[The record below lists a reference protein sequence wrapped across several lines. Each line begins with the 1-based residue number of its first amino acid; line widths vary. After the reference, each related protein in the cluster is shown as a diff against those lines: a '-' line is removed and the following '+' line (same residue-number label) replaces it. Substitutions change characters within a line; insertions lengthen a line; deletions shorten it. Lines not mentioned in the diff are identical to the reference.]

1 MKFTQAMKLRLML
14 MGCIISVLGSA
25 LLIIRGYSPE
35 LVGVLVVGIVLLVAG
50 LLWKQTK
57 KADSIRKDTN

>member
-1 MKFTQAMKLRLML
+1 MKLRLIL
-14 MGCIISVLGSA
+14 MGCIISVIGGA

-35 LVGVLVVGIVLLVAG
+35 LVGVLIVGIALLVVG

-57 KADSIRKDTN
+57 KADSIHKDTN